1 MLMIVHQLIWGGVCI
16 VKAIKVY
23 PIKEPNSGKS
33 DKHVYKCTS
42 VQGTRYKVQGTP
54 YVQLMEL
61 IMNGNLR
68 LSFFFL

>member
-1 MLMIVHQLIWGGVCI
+1 MLMIVHQLIWGGGCI

-33 DKHVYKCTS
+33 DKHVYNCT
-42 VQGTRYKVQGTP
+42 RCNVQGTP
-54 YVQLMEL
+54 YVQLIEL